1 MVYTFAFSVG
11 CFINGDWEIIECVI
25 DFKPL
30 EEKEHEGLY
39 GGKAFVDGTC
49 KIGSLNKISQIGD
62 FVAPVIIYPHHTASA
77 SPLTMCL
84 SIMFLFQLSLA
95 SFWLNM
101 GYLHH
106 LTYTFAMCAT

>member
-1 MVYTFAFSVG
+1 MVYMFACSVG
-11 CFINGDWEIIECVI
+11 CFVNGDWEIIEHVI

-39 GGKAFVDGTC
+39 GGKAFVDGAC
-49 KIGSLNKISQIGD
+49 KIGSLDKISQIGD
-62 FVAPVIIYPHHTASA
+62 FVTSVITYPYCIASA
-77 SPLTMCL
+77 SPLMCL
-84 SIMFLFQLSLA
+84 SMMFLFQPLLA

-106 LTYTFAMCAT
+106 STYTFAVCAT